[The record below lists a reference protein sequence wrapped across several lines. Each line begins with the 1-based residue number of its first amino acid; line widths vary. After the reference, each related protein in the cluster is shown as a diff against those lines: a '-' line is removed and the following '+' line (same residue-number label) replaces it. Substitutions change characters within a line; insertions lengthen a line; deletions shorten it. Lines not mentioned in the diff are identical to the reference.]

1 MEAKAQPRSQQKPKS
16 KLENFKKGMQPRT
29 KEIKFILNRV
39 KSSPLSIAGFILIAF
54 NAIIAIFAPVLA
66 PPKAY
71 DPYLIPTDP
80 VLGYRIDPLPPS
92 PTHPFGT
99 TYLSVDLYYGCIW
112 GARFAFQ
119 IGLEIISATLLVG
132 LILGMLAGYY
142 GGLIDELI
150 MRFTDIILAFPGL
163 ILAMA
168 FVATLNKAGWTTLNA
183 ALLSIMLIGWPGYT
197 RLIRGEVLRV
207 KTEDYIEAAKASGAS
222 DLRIMFRHILPNSI
236 YSLIVV
242 VTLDFGGIVLTAAA
256 LSFLGLGAPPRYA
269 DWGKLI
275 YDSLGYV
282 SQGFAYWWVY
292 TIPGLF
298 IVLFVLGWNL
308 LGDALRDVL
317 DPLYRRK

>member
-1 MEAKAQPRSQQKPKS
+1 MESKPKTQSRPRSRF
-16 KLENFKKGMQPRT
+16 ENFKKGMQPRI

-39 KSSPLSIAGFILIAF
+39 KSSPLSLAGFILVTY
-54 NAIIAIFAPVLA
+54 NLIIALLAPVLA
-66 PPKAY
+66 PPKVY
-71 DPYLIPTDP
+71 DPYMIPIDP
-80 VLGYRIDPLPPS
+80 ELGYRIDPSPLS

-112 GARFAFQ
+112 GTRFAFQ
-119 IGLEIISATLLVG
+119 IGLEIISVTLLIG
-132 LILGMLAGYY
+132 LVLGMLAGYY
-142 GGLIDELI
+142 GGLVDEVI

-168 FVATLNKAGWTTLNA
+168 FVSVLSRSGWRTLDA
-183 ALLSIMLIGWPGYT
+183 ALLSIILIGWPGYV

-222 DLRIMFRHILPNSI
+222 DLRIMLRHILPNSI

-275 YDSLGYV
+275 YDSIGYV
-282 SQGFAYWWVY
+282 SQGFRYWWVY
-292 TIPGLF
+292 TFPGLF

>member
-1 MEAKAQPRSQQKPKS
+1 MESKPQAAKLPNSRF
-16 KLENFKKGMQPRT
+16 ENFKRVMQPRI
-29 KEIKFILNRV
+29 KEIRFIFKRIRE
-39 KSSPLSIAGFILIAF
+39 SPLSIAGLILVSY
-54 NAIIAIFAPVLA
+54 NLIIALFAPVLA
-66 PPKAY
+66 PPKLY
-71 DPYLIPTDP
+71 NPYLIPRDP
-80 VLGYRIDPLPPS
+80 ELGFKIDPSPPS

-99 TYLSVDLYYGCIW
+99 TRLSIDLYYGCIW
-112 GARFAFQ
+112 GTRFAFQ
-119 IGLEIISATLLVG
+119 IGLEIIGATLVIGLV
-132 LILGMLAGYY
+132 LGMLAGYY
-142 GGLIDELI
+142 GGLIDEII

-168 FVATLNKAGWTTLNA
+168 FVATLSRAGWNTLDA
-183 ALLSIMLIGWPGYT
+183 ALLSIILIGWPGYV

-207 KTEDYIEAAKASGAS
+207 KTEDYIEAAKASGAT
-222 DLRIMFRHILPNSI
+222 DLRIMLRHILPNSI

-256 LSFLGLGAPPRYA
+256 LSFLGLGAPPGYA

-275 YDSLGYV
+275 YDSISYAG
-282 SQGFAYWWVY
+282 QGFKYWWVY
-292 TIPGLF
+292 TVPGIF